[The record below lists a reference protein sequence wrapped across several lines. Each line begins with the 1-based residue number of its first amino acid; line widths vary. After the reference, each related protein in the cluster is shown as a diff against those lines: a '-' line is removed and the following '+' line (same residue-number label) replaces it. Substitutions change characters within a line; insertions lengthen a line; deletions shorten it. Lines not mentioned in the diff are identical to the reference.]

1 MNAIAIVPAQFHTN
15 AVALVADGRINV
27 AAIVRHCLA
36 PYAAADE
43 FEDVIET
50 VRLNSTPARKSK
62 NERKSAAIAIRKAVA
77 GHTKAVRKAQ
87 HELRIALLPPDE
99 ICIRQILGIM
109 FGMFPTPPTNSSESF
124 ADTLVFEMVD
134 ARYSLPAI
142 MAAAREAW
150 QTMPAPPAISDLLA
164 LARKHEDRLDAVFR
178 QLGSVL
184 TAIDWADDLLEPDKP
199 VEWDESD
206 PDFIPF

>member
-1 MNAIAIVPAQFHTN
+1 MNAMVPVQFHTN

-27 AAIVRHCLA
+27 ATIVRHCLA

-50 VRLNSTPARKSK
+50 VRLNTTPARKSK
-62 NERKSAAIAIRKAVA
+62 NESKSAAIAIRKAVA
-77 GHTKAVRKAQ
+77 DLTKAISKAR
-87 HELRIALLPPDE
+87 HELGVAMRLPEE

-109 FGMFPTPPTNSSESF
+109 FGMFPTPPTATSERF
-124 ADTLVFEMVD
+124 ADTMVMELVD

-142 MAAAREAW
+142 VAAAREAW
-150 QTMPAPPAISDLLA
+150 QTMPAPPSIAEILA
-164 LARKHEDRLDAVFR
+164 LARKHEARLDAVFR

-184 TAIDWADDLLEPDKP
+184 TAIDWANDIIEPDKP